1 MSRPRLWR
9 VAGQALLAKLI
20 AEFSYEELLRPQP
33 VASPANTVNT
43 ANTANTANAVT
54 TAGDVHA
61 VHAANQ
67 AGATNPARP
76 ADTTDLAGVTGPA
89 GLSAA
94 TPPVARVGRG
104 EPAGY
109 RLACGDV
116 TYTFTASR
124 GTFGT
129 WWLDASSL
137 RRAGPPGRP
146 DNRPGGRP
154 APTDG
159 PAPTARG
166 GHSPSHDPAP
176 ADDPVRFVLDAASLL
191 GWPDD
196 VTADVVRELTATHAA
211 DVRLLAA
218 ARSAAELADATYTE
232 LEGFATGHP
241 CMVANKGRLGFGLA
255 DADRYTPEA
264 TTPLRLLWVAAHP
277 ELATFTT
284 AGLTTAGPA
293 GAGASGGDGQDVGD
307 GELLTQRRLLAAEL
321 DASTRTAFAAR
332 LAARFA
338 AADSDAGP
346 DTDSDDDPPTAADAV
361 PAQPVASGGTDLE
374 EPAAG
379 CDTACEETTAS
390 CDAACEEYVWLPVHP
405 WQWEHVIAPLF
416 AAEIATGRLVLLGE
430 APDRY
435 LPLQSV
441 RTLANIDRPA
451 RFNVKLALM
460 IRNTLVWRGMS
471 ADDAHAGPDTSAW
484 LVGVRDAD
492 AFLRDVTRV
501 LPLPEVAGA
510 TVTHRAYGELAGAPY
525 RFHEMLGVLWR
536 QPVESLLA
544 PGERARTFASLLLV
558 GSDGRALV
566 GELVARSGRG
576 AREWLRALL
585 SCLLPPLLHYLYVYG
600 VAFTPHGENVIL
612 VFDGDDIPARIALKD
627 FGADIELVDAAH
639 TDDGR
644 QGWQGWPEQ
653 ADLPASAARY
663 LRRWPASD
671 LAHSILSALCAGH
684 FRFFAV
690 VLEDHLG
697 VDEREFWTLVRAEI
711 ENYHRAF
718 PEHADR
724 FALFGLL
731 APTFDRVCLNREQLA
746 GTGFHDRPD
755 RDGGFDVSHGQV
767 ASPLHLLTIGTAP
780 PDSAAPSSATP
791 DSAAAG
797 GVTPKTNPSK
807 TEGARR

>member
-1 MSRPRLWR
+1 MSRPHLWR
-9 VAGQALLAKLI
+9 AAGQALLAKLI
-20 AEFSYEELLRPQP
+20 AEFSYEELLHPQP
-33 VASPANTVNT
+33 VASTAST
-43 ANTANTANAVT
+43 ANPT
-54 TAGDVHA
+54 D
-61 VHAANQ
+61 
-67 AGATNPARP
+67 ATNPASP
-76 ADTTDLAGVTGPA
+76 AGTANLAGVTESA
-89 GLSAA
+89 DLSTA

-109 RLACGDV
+109 RLTCGDV
-116 TYTFTASR
+116 SYTFTARR

-129 WWLDASSL
+129 WWLDAASL
-137 RRAGPPGRP
+137 RRAGPSGRP
-146 DNRPGGRP
+146 DRPGWPDGRPGSRPGGRSASADDP
-154 APTDG
+154 APTDPGGYATSRG
-159 PAPTARG
+159 PV
-166 GHSPSHDPAP
+166 P
-176 ADDPVRFVLDAASLL
+176 ADDPVRFVLDAAGLL
-191 GWPDD
+191 DWPDD

-218 ARSAAELADATYTE
+218 ARPAAELADATYTE
-232 LEGFATGHP
+232 IEGFATGHP
-241 CMVANKGRLGFGLA
+241 CMVANKGRLGFGLT
-255 DADRYTPEA
+255 DAGRYTPEA
-264 TTPLRLLWVAAHP
+264 ATPLRLLWVAAHP
-277 ELATFTT
+277 ELATFASAGFTT
-284 AGLTTAGPA
+284 ASFPTAGSGGAGPA
-293 GAGASGGDGQDVGD
+293 GADDPDARGGV
-307 GELLTQRRLLAAEL
+307 LTQRRLLAAEL
-321 DASTRTAFAAR
+321 DPSTRAAFATTLATWLATAGSGAEAGTDRDDGRPAEPGTAPAR
-332 LAARFA
+332 PAPPRGEPVA
-338 AADSDAGP
+338 
-346 DTDSDDDPPTAADAV
+346 DPPDGRGREEQA
-361 PAQPVASGGTDLE
+361 PSQG
-374 EPAAG
+374 EPAA
-379 CDTACEETTAS
+379 TH
-390 CDAACEEYVWLPVHP
+390 EEYVWLPVHP

-416 AAEIATGRLVLLGE
+416 AAEIATGRLVLLGK

-441 RTLANIDRPA
+441 RTLVNIDRPA

-484 LVGVRDAD
+484 LVGIRDAD

-501 LPLPEVAGA
+501 LPLPEIAGA
-510 TVTHRAYGELAGAPY
+510 TVTHSAYGELARAPY
-525 RFHEMLGVLWR
+525 RFHELLGVLWR

-600 VAFTPHGENVIL
+600 VAFTPHGENVVL
-612 VFDGDDIPARIALKD
+612 VFDGDDAPTRIAIKD

-639 TDDGR
+639 TGDDR
-644 QGWQGWPEQ
+644 RGWPEQ

-690 VLEDHLG
+690 ILEDHLG

-767 ASPLHLLTIGTAP
+767 ASPLHLVTIDT
-780 PDSAAPSSATP
+780 
-791 DSAAAG
+791 
-797 GVTPKTNPSK
+797 VTPKSRPPK
-807 TEGARR
+807 TERARR